1 MELIRKN
8 IEIVAISKSDLIT
21 LINATFFKDE
31 LTHVTEMELKH
42 YDVGLVY
49 ELRIAPNEE

>member
-1 MELIRKN
+1 MELIRKHV
-8 IEIVAISKSDLIT
+8 EIVAISKSDLIT